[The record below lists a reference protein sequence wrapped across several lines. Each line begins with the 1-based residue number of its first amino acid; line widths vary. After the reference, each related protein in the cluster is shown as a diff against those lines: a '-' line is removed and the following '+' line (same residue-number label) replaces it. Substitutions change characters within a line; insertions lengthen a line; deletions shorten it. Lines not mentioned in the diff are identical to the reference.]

1 MIDPNVQAIISASP
15 WIFAA
20 VCLIVWAILWAWV
33 ARDHKKFLTD
43 LDASFDAID
52 ERIKRLTEDRDK
64 WKALAEKESP

>member
-1 MIDPNVQAIISASP
+1 MIDPNLQAIVFAFP
-15 WIFAA
+15 WVFSVVVVA
-20 VCLIVWAILWAWV
+20 VWAILWAWV

-64 WKALAEKESP
+64 WKAMAKKDSP